1 MGVTTVTR
9 PELASTLNTPPV
21 LGSATPT
28 RHWSRLAAVSELSR
42 GGILHTEV
50 RAVSCHHLVY
60 LQITHRGRLVRS
72 YLRMDWRTVSLLS
85 RLRNTN
91 CWLMQSSHCW
101 EKESRTA
108 GPFWSL
114 AM

>member
-42 GGILHTEV
+42 GGILHTAV
-50 RAVSCHHLVY
+50 RAVSCRHLV
-60 LQITHRGRLVRS
+60 
-72 YLRMDWRTVSLLS
+72 
-85 RLRNTN
+85 
-91 CWLMQSSHCW
+91 
-101 EKESRTA
+101 
-108 GPFWSL
+108 
-114 AM
+114 

>member
-42 GGILHTEV
+42 GGILHTAV
-50 RAVSCHHLVY
+50 RAVSCRDLV
-60 LQITHRGRLVRS
+60 
-72 YLRMDWRTVSLLS
+72 
-85 RLRNTN
+85 
-91 CWLMQSSHCW
+91 
-101 EKESRTA
+101 
-108 GPFWSL
+108 
-114 AM
+114 